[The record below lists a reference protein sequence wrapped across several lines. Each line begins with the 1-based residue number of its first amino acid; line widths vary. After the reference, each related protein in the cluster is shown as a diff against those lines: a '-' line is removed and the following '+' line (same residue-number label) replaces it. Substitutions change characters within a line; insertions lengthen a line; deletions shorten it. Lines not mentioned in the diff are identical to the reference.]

1 MPILLFSL
9 LLFLH
14 GFSFFS
20 ALALLAFLVLDT
32 RYIRILILLFILK
45 RGGCR
50 FECAAAVLFFA
61 RAFEGF
67 VVNDFS
73 VGICACSGC
82 IIATLGSIRLLSF
95 LLLLCHIVLDHYVSA
110 ISIGASL
117 EHLSMMITACGR
129 YKAAQMMRISV
140 IVVLVAQV
148 NVIIFDHDLV
158 LCPNLLLRRIGIH
171 NDAGRCR
178 LGRDADARFLG
189 GGATGALSFG
199 LCEVRG
205 STLLSCC
212 VSRLLLLC
220 ILKSALLVG
229 IALIECWILDF
240 RMSLT
245 QISAL
250 SPCYCKR
257 LHFVL
262 TLLFLIVEV
271 VGLVIVRVQVRIVRP

>member
-1 MPILLFSL
+1 LLFSL

-32 RYIRILILLFILK
+32 RYICILILLFVLK

-50 FECAAAVLFFA
+50 LECAAAVLFFA
-61 RAFEGF
+61 RAFECF
-67 VVNDFS
+67 VINDFG
-73 VGICACSGC
+73 VGITCSGC

-95 LLLLCHIVLDHYVSA
+95 LLLLCHIVLDQYVSA

-117 EHLSMMITACGR
+117 EHLLTMIAACGR

-148 NVIIFDHDLV
+148 NVVIFDHDLV
-158 LCPNLLLRRIGIH
+158 LCPNLLLWCIGIH
-171 NDAGRCR
+171 NDTGRCW
-178 LGRDADARFLG
+178 LGRDADAGFLG
-189 GGATGALSFG
+189 CGATSALSFG

-205 STLLSCC
+205 STLLSRC
-212 VSRLLLLC
+212 VSRLLLLR

-245 QISAL
+245 QSSTL

>member
-1 MPILLFSL
+1 M
-9 LLFLH
+9 
-14 GFSFFS
+14 
-20 ALALLAFLVLDT
+20 ALLTFLVLDT

-50 FECAAAVLFFA
+50 LECAAAVLFFA

-67 VVNDFS
+67 VVDDFG
-73 VGICACSGC
+73 VGIACSGC

-95 LLLLCHIVLDHYVSA
+95 LLLLCHIVLDQYVSA

-117 EHLSMMITACGR
+117 EHLPMMITACGR

-158 LCPNLLLRRIGIH
+158 LCPNLLLWRIGIH

-189 GGATGALSFG
+189 SATGALGFG

-205 STLLSCC
+205 GTLLSCC

-245 QISAL
+245 QISGL
-250 SPCYCKR
+250 SPCHCKR

-262 TLLFLIVEV
+262 TLLFLIIEV
-271 VGLVIVRVQVRIVRP
+271 VRLVIVRVQVRIVRP